1 MVFQQFNLWPHM
13 SVLDNVAAP
22 LVLAKKMRRADAR
35 DKARAALARVGL
47 QHKADVYP
55 ARLSGGQQQRV
66 GIARALAIEPEVM
79 LLDEPTSAL
88 DPELVEEVLN
98 VIRSLAQDGMT
109 MVMVTHEMSFAAK
122 ISDKVVFMEAGQIV
136 ESGPPAQ
143 LFGNSRTPRLQQF
156 LKPWFDRSLSVTAP
170 AGRADSVEQTSG
182 ASS

>member
-1 MVFQQFNLWPHM
+1 
-13 SVLDNVAAP
+13 
-22 LVLAKKMRRADAR
+22 
-35 DKARAALARVGL
+35 
-47 QHKADVYP
+47 
-55 ARLSGGQQQRV
+55 
-66 GIARALAIEPEVM
+66 
-79 LLDEPTSAL
+79 
-88 DPELVEEVLN
+88 
-98 VIRSLAQDGMT
+98 

-136 ESGPPAQ
+136 ESGPPPQ